1 MQNKYNELV
10 KVIKDND
17 IRLEKDEFK
26 IVNQIINIKNTDDE
40 YYEHYFELSDKAQAV
55 AKVFTFGDI
64 NPNELTQKCYVVNEY
79 EVNKS
84 YYITKRTI
92 RLAKNKSQLL
102 HIFLNK
108 SKNSKIY
115 VKIMEYVVDEYVLR
129 T

>member
-79 EVNKS
+79 
-84 YYITKRTI
+84 
-92 RLAKNKSQLL
+92 
-102 HIFLNK
+102 
-108 SKNSKIY
+108 
-115 VKIMEYVVDEYVLR
+115 
-129 T
+129 